1 MKISTKK
8 QAALNDE
15 CTLICR
21 QFDPDAADN
30 DVPENGDKAEV
41 FCGIFSI
48 DENEYYEAAREG
60 LRMVCGIVVR
70 TDEENGADEVELYE
84 KVYAV
89 ERKYRRVDG
98 YTEIYLREK
107 P

>member
-15 CTLICR
+15 CTLIHR
-21 QFDPDAADN
+21 QFAPDAAGN
-30 DVPENGDKAEV
+30 DVLETEDKAEV

-48 DENEYYEAAREG
+48 NENEYYEAAREG

-70 TDEENGADEVELYE
+70 TDEENGADEVELYG